1 MLYTAETMEFV
12 KCKEFASKIKFTLAS
27 SWTQAVCRGFSRYRK
42 MCKNIENQ
50 TQTTIMTNLSLW
62 KVVKPD
68 SAQHLR
74 VNQVVEQ
81 VTISRTSKILSSGCS
96 DLYRLFG
103 PTQEGLLLTESRR
116 QPHMVIPDGVRW
128 TVLSQPTLAEWP
140 WSCLE
145 DSGILWSLPTQA
157 GWSITRCDVWG
168 TYRSPQGIEAP
179 CARGHD

>member
-50 TQTTIMTNLSLW
+50 TQTTLMSNLSLW

-103 PTQEGLLLTESRR
+103 PTQEGLVLTESRR
-116 QPHMVIPDGVRW
+116 QPHMVIPDGNEMDCPFTTHVGRMALELPGGQWHSLVTANPGRMIHCTLWHVRY
-128 TVLSQPTLAEWP
+128 L
-140 WSCLE
+140 
-145 DSGILWSLPTQA
+145 
-157 GWSITRCDVWG
+157 
-168 TYRSPQGIEAP
+168 
-179 CARGHD
+179 